1 MEGPTDEA
9 SIPTGTE
16 RMSCTLK
23 RKVGKKTCVTMLT
36 AVNILLSPK
45 DTDIPARK
53 KPRVQAS
60 LPAIVAEAD
69 SLNALPDASV
79 AVASANVG
87 TVPVAANPMKPN
99 AGAARAPRRGWTSE
113 EDTKLTTAVKTT
125 CKKKYGAN
133 FKTDWDAIAALVP
146 GRTKLQCWN
155 RWHNVLDSKSDETTT
170 RKSQQWTK
178 QENSTL
184 TDAVKK
190 HNGDWA
196 AISELVPGRTKQ
208 QCLTRWHYAL
218 PSNSDD
224 TIARVGK
231 WTKNEDS
238 RLTDAVEKHNGKDW
252 VAISS
257 LVPGRTK
264 HQCYRRWHGILDSK
278 SDETTARKGQWTKD
292 EDGKLTDAVEK
303 YNGKNW
309 AAISELV
316 QGRTEKQC
324 NDRWVKSLAPSR
336 ITSTEEEHGTAI
348 EASALG

>member
-1 MEGPTDEA
+1 
-9 SIPTGTE
+9 
-16 RMSCTLK
+16 
-23 RKVGKKTCVTMLT
+23 MLT

-133 FKTDWDAIAALVP
+133 YRTDWFAVAALVP
-146 GRTKLQCWN
+146 GRTKTQCWN
-155 RWHNVLDSKSDETTT
+155 RWHNALHTKSDDTTG
-170 RKSQQWTK
+170 RKGKWTK
-178 QENSTL
+178 EEDSTL
-184 TDAVKK
+184 TDAVVK
-190 HNGDWA
+190 HNSEDWA
-196 AISELVPGRTKQ
+196 AISELAPGRTKR
-208 QCLTRWHYAL
+208 QCLNRWHSAL
-218 PSNSDD
+218 YSKSDD

-238 RLTDAVEKHNGKDW
+238 TLTDAVEKHNGKDW

-278 SDETTARKGQWTKD
+278 KNETTARKGQWTKQD
-292 EDGKLTDAVEK
+292 DGKLTDAVEK

-316 QGRTEKQC
+316 QGRTGKQC
-324 NDRWVKSLAPSR
+324 YDRWVKSLAPSR
-336 ITSTEEEHGTAI
+336 ITSTEEEHGTAN
-348 EASALG
+348 EAPGLG